1 MSKRHTHTHQSLDS
15 SSGSPIS
22 GEPEFLAV
30 GKLRRTHGVHGE
42 MRISVWTD
50 FPERLQPGTLVY
62 LGKSYQPVHIKS
74 MRGQTQDSLIVFDEF
89 NSRDEAGQYRN
100 QVVFVRTADLPSLPE
115 DEIYLHQLLG
125 LRVIEDQDNAL
136 LGMVAE
142 ILETGANHVFLV
154 RREGKR
160 DILIPDIDPV
170 ILNIDLQK
178 GEIRV
183 NLIPGLIPDDQ
194 L

>member
-1 MSKRHTHTHQSLDS
+1 MSKRHIHTQHSQDS

-30 GKLRRTHGVHGE
+30 GKLRRPHGLRGE
-42 MRISVWTD
+42 MRMSVWTD
-50 FPERLQPGTLVY
+50 FPERLQPGTLVFV
-62 LGKSYQPVHIKS
+62 GKSYLPVHIKS
-74 MRGQTQDSLIVFDEF
+74 MRGQTQDSLIAFDEF
-89 NSRDEAGQYRN
+89 SNRDEVGQFRN
-100 QVVFVRTADLPSLPE
+100 QVVFVRTADLPPLTD
-115 DEIYLHQLLG
+115 DEIYLHQLMG
-125 LRVIEDQDNAL
+125 LQVVQDEDDAL

-154 RREGKR
+154 RRDGKK

-170 ILNIDLQK
+170 IMNIDLQK

-183 NLIPGLIPDDQ
+183 KLLPGLIPDDQ